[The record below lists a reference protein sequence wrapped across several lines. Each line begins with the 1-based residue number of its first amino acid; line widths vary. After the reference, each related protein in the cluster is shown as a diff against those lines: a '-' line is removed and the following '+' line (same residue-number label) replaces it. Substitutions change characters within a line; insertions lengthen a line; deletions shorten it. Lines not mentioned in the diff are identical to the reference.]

1 MKILRIGIDVK
12 NAKYA
17 QDLMRGLAKQSSGLD
32 IGILTR
38 NRYYPYVDTQEFEQY
53 DVVLTDRES
62 VREYRPKYLLLEGK
76 FKADCRE
83 EFRENDRI
91 FSKYSPTSQLF
102 KRVIEIFEENN
113 GVCFQ
118 KKRDTKMRVW
128 RFRAGTGGSGVSA
141 AALTA
146 GRLLACM
153 REEKVLY
160 ISAGGSGSW
169 KWYISETEKPLRP
182 PSELT
187 HLIRSEVRFSLDSY
201 IRKDRYGLH
210 ILEYQGDLETLLTY
224 LAENRLYDT
233 AVVDFPEGECGFLF
247 NKTFFVTDEKDK
259 RRRFCENSAQQAGE
273 NDGECY
279 LLRNRSYC
287 SLTEGSSIHII
298 DDPESFTVRES
309 GIEIALDKA
318 FARGIEK
325 VTGL

>member
-1 MKILRIGIDVK
+1 
-12 NAKYA
+12 
-17 QDLMRGLAKQSSGLD
+17 
-32 IGILTR
+32 
-38 NRYYPYVDTQEFEQY
+38 
-53 DVVLTDRES
+53 
-62 VREYRPKYLLLEGK
+62 
-76 FKADCRE
+76 
-83 EFRENDRI
+83 
-91 FSKYSPTSQLF
+91 
-102 KRVIEIFEENN
+102 
-113 GVCFQ
+113 
-118 KKRDTKMRVW
+118 MRVW

-169 KWYISETEKPLRP
+169 KWYISETENPLRP
-182 PSELT
+182 PSELA
-187 HLIRSEVRFSLDSY
+187 HLIRKETIFSMESY

-210 ILEYQGDLETLLTY
+210 ILEYHGDLETLLTY

-247 NKTFFVTDEKDK
+247 NKTFFVTNEKDK
-259 RRRFCENSAQQAGE
+259 RRRFCESSAQQAGE

-298 DDPESFTVRES
+298 EDPESFMVSEI
-309 GIEIALDKA
+309 GVEIALDKA